1 MELTVL
7 LLSIVNILLALFVL
21 FGGRYVFRRMERLE
35 ESIHQINVRS
45 LSAAP
50 PAVDEP
56 ATIRDTGW
64 NE

>member
-7 LLSIVNILLALFVL
+7 LLSVVNILLALFVL

-35 ESIHQINVRS
+35 EAIHQVNLRS
-45 LSAAP
+45 LSTTP
-50 PAVDEP
+50 SESDEP
-56 ATIRDTGW
+56 TTIRDTGW